1 MVLGLFILLAV
12 PLVYFILKENP
23 EEIGLLT
30 DGDPKTSGLAGVKK
44 PSFTKGLLEVDDWQK
59 AFHSW
64 PVWQLCSG
72 YFVCG
77 FTTALISAHFVPL
90 AIEKGFSPST
100 AATAF
105 GVMSAL
111 NTVGVMLAGSLGDRF
126 GRKNILG
133 LVYAFR
139 GFAYAL
145 LLFSPGLWGLWA
157 FAVVAGVS
165 WVATIPLTTSLT
177 ADVYGLRNI
186 GILSGI
192 IFTAHQIGGATS
204 IQFAGITRDITGS
217 YTLSLTIAL
226 VLLTV
231 ASLISFSIDERKYSI
246 RYSTSLSQPVSQN
259 V

>member
-1 MVLGLFILLAV
+1 M
-12 PLVYFILKENP
+12 VYFILKEKP
-23 EEIGLLT
+23 EEVGLLT
-30 DGDPKTSGLAGVKK
+30 DGDPKTFGPGGIKN
-44 PSFTKGLLEVDDWQK
+44 PSFTKGLLEVDDWQQ
-59 AFHSW
+59 AFHSL

-145 LLFSPGLWGLWA
+145 LLLVPGHAGLWA

-192 IFTAHQIGGATS
+192 IFTAHQIGGDTS
-204 IQFAGITRDITGS
+204 IQLAGITRDITGS

-226 VLLTV
+226 VLLAV

-246 RYSTSLSQPVSQN
+246 RYGTTPPQPISHN